1 MDLVIFEENKPLV
14 LQALGNGDF
23 DYIESA
29 SEVYEADFF
38 RFIKARTILDKLA
51 QTYPTPRKKEDV
63 PLWLYIQQP
72 FNATSWGAFLQ
83 CLSYG
88 GSLRRDAQRFWT

>member
-14 LQALGNGDF
+14 LQALSNGDF

-38 RFIKARTILDKLA
+38 RFIKAGKIL
-51 QTYPTPRKKEDV
+51 
-63 PLWLYIQQP
+63 I
-72 FNATSWGAFLQ
+72 N
-83 CLSYG
+83 
-88 GSLRRDAQRFWT
+88 

>member
-23 DYIESA
+23 DYIEST

-38 RFIKARTILDKLA
+38 RFIKARTILDELA

-63 PLWLYIQQP
+63 PLWLYISSNLLGLYEKASPNQLP
-72 FNATSWGAFLQ
+72 HRPPGARTS
-83 CLSYG
+83 
-88 GSLRRDAQRFWT
+88 R